1 MARRVAD
8 APGFP
13 RAVFAS
19 DRSPRS
25 SPHRRPIVWPTAVA
39 RVNAVGTR
47 NPGMSLPR
55 ALLAL
60 KLKEVNLMAKPSKKS
75 LSKAGKVLGSDSSTK
90 ADKTKAGSTLGKG

>member
-1 MARRVAD
+1 
-8 APGFP
+8 
-13 RAVFAS
+13 
-19 DRSPRS
+19 
-25 SPHRRPIVWPTAVA
+25 
-39 RVNAVGTR
+39 
-47 NPGMSLPR
+47 MSLPR